1 MKIFGQRL
9 KQLREEKGMS
19 LRELADIC
27 SMSKSAISMY
37 EQGKRQPK
45 YETLEIF
52 AHTFNTDIAYL
63 LGKTSTRI
71 RVHGNLIESPD
82 DENPWILKIC
92 EIMESTDVDTQIA
105 ICNQAEIIAQGK
117 SPEKL
122 TSQEDTLLR
131 LFRET
136 SEEGRM
142 RMIQSVLNI
151 HDAVQKSSDSAGT
164 ASMA

>member
-27 SMSKSAISMY
+27 CMSKSAISMY

-52 AHTFNTDIAYL
+52 ARTFNTDIAYL
-63 LGKTSTRI
+63 LGKTSTRT
-71 RVHGNLIESPD
+71 RTHGNLIEIPD

-92 EIMESTDVDTQIA
+92 EIMERADVDTQIT
-105 ICNQAEIIAQGK
+105 ICQQAEVIAQGK